1 MENENLSIYNKY
13 RPSCFGAVVGQNSV
27 IKSLQLAVE
36 EKKIPQAMIFAG
48 PSGTGKNT
56 LVYIIANEM
65 QCEKSNIIE
74 IDGSTFTGVD
84 NIRELKE
91 GLKYTSLGKNPLKF
105 VIINECQK
113 LSASSWDALLTI
125 VEFPPKH
132 VIFSFL
138 TTDFNK
144 IPKAIQ
150 TRCHTY
156 TLKDVRVDDLID
168 LLEFVATEEKIE
180 LPKGSLEL
188 IAKESQGSPRQA
200 LVYLSQ
206 VRGCTSKDE
215 IAEMLHTAIDSS
227 EVIDLCRLLITKNPS
242 WTEAQRILKNLK
254 DMSGES
260 VRIPVQNYFLAVILN
275 SKSEEESFRL
285 LRILD
290 VFSKPCKQQ
299 TGIAEIVLGV
309 GELILSQD

>member
-13 RPSCFGAVVGQNSV
+13 RPSCFEAVVGQNAV
-27 IKSLQLAVE
+27 VKSLQLATK

-74 IDGSTFTGVD
+74 IDGSTDTGVD
-84 NIRELKE
+84 MIREFKE
-91 GLKYTSLGKNPLKF
+91 GLRYTSMGKNPLKF

-113 LSASSWDALLTI
+113 LSASAWGALLTI
-125 VEFPPKH
+125 TEFPPKH
-132 VIFSFL
+132 VVFTFL
-138 TTDFNK
+138 TTDYKK
-144 IPKAIQ
+144 IPTDIQ
-150 TRCHTY
+150 TRCTTY
-156 TLKDVRVDDLID
+156 TLKDVKQEDMLD
-168 LLEFVATEEKIE
+168 LLEFVAAEEKIE
-180 LPKGSLEL
+180 LPKGSLDL
-188 IAKESQGSPRQA
+188 IVKESQGSPRRA

-206 VRGCTSKDE
+206 VRGCVTKE
-215 IAEMLHTAIDSS
+215 EVAEMLHTAMDSPQ
-227 EVIDLCRLLITKNPS
+227 VIDLCRLLISKNPS
-242 WTEAQRILKNLK
+242 WQEALRILKNLK

-275 SKSEEESFRL
+275 SKSEEESLRL

-309 GELILSQD
+309 GEIILSND

>member
-1 MENENLSIYNKY
+1 MESLHTKY
-13 RPSCFGAVVGQNSV
+13 RPSDLDLIIGQATLVNSLKELLKDKVRMPHSYLFVGNSGCGKTSTARILAKELGCSSTNIIELNAADKTGV
-27 IKSLQLAVE
+27 DDMRELLDGLRYTSMGSNPIKFLIVDECHQLSKSAWNSLLKAVE
-36 EKKIPQAMIFAG
+36 EPNKHIFWAFC
-48 PSGTGKNT
+48 TT
-56 LVYIIANEM
+56 EL
-65 QCEKSNIIE
+65 EK
-74 IDGSTFTGVD
+74 V
-84 NIRELKE
+84 
-91 GLKYTSLGKNPLKF
+91 
-105 VIINECQK
+105 
-113 LSASSWDALLTI
+113 
-125 VEFPPKH
+125 PK
-132 VIFSFL
+132 
-138 TTDFNK
+138 T
-144 IPKAIQ
+144 IQ

-156 TLKDVRVDDLID
+156 TLKDVRPDDLFD
-168 LLEFVATEEKIE
+168 LLSYVCEEEKIE

-206 VRGCTSKDE
+206 VRGCTTKEE

-227 EVIDLCRLLITKNPS
+227 EVIDLCRLLISKNPS
-242 WTEAQRILKNLK
+242 WQEALKILKNLK

-309 GELILSQD
+309 GEIILSQE

>member
-1 MENENLSIYNKY
+1 MENENLSIYNRY
-13 RPSCFGAVVGQNSV
+13 RPSCFEAVVGQNAV
-27 IKSLQLAVE
+27 VKSLQLAVK

-56 LVYIIANEM
+56 LVYIVANEM
-65 QCEKSNIIE
+65 GCEKSNIIE

-113 LSASSWDALLTI
+113 LSSSSWDALLTI

-132 VIFSFL
+132 VMFTFL

-156 TLKDVRVDDLID
+156 TLKDVRPDDLFD
-168 LLEFVATEEKIE
+168 LLSYVCEEEKIE
-180 LPKGSLEL
+180 LSKGSLEL
-188 IAKESQGSPRQA
+188 IAKESQGSPRQS

-206 VRGCTSKDE
+206 VRGCTTKE
-215 IAEMLHTAIDSS
+215 EVAEMLCTAVESS
-227 EVIDLCRLLITKNPS
+227 EVVDLCRLLISKNPS

-254 DMSGES
+254 DTSGES
-260 VRIPVQNYFLAVILN
+260 IRIPTQNYFLSVILN

-309 GELILSQD
+309 GEIILSQE